1 MDSAPSEGADASVGK
16 MVGAVLVVGGGPA
29 GLQAALDLANSG
41 FRVHVVESGPSVG
54 GAMAKLDKTFPTNDC
69 AMCILSPKMSECIG
83 HPNIDLLSY
92 SDLKEVEGRAGDFK
106 VKVIRRSRFVDEVKC
121 TGCGDCIPV
130 CPVTLP
136 SEFDLGLGER
146 KAVYVPFPQAV
157 PGVVTIDRR
166 GLAPCTDACPAG
178 LSAQGY
184 VSLIAQGKFKEA
196 LDLVLETVPL
206 PSVCGR
212 ICHHPCEE
220 ACNRKD
226 LDAPVAI
233 AALKGFLGDLHG
245 IAGDLGSKA
254 EVRQGKKV
262 AIVGAGPAGLT
273 AAYRLVGRGFDVR
286 IFEATDKPGGMLYWG
301 IPEYRLPKSVLQRE
315 VESVLR
321 AGVDVQYNTVVGKD
335 VTVEG
340 LSKDYDAVFIAIGAH
355 TSQKLGIDGEELKGV
370 VHGIDLLRKVAEG
383 EKVRIGKRVVVIGG
397 GNTAMDSA
405 RTALRLGSEVTILY
419 RRTANEMPAIKS
431 EVEAAKVEGVQ
442 IQFLVSPVEILG
454 RKGRVERVKCVRMKL
469 GEPDNKG
476 RHRPIPI
483 PGSEFVMDVDTVIP
497 AVGQVPDL
505 DMLGATG
512 FERTAWNTLTAKEDD
527 LSTNIPG
534 VFAGGD
540 AVTGPAMAIDAIA
553 AGNRAAASIER
564 YLKGERAEPLPKAG
578 EKRIVRLE
586 EVKKRADAGLAFQER
601 AKQDKIPIRERM
613 TTFDEVEK
621 TLGKAAAVA
630 EASRCLA
637 CGPCAMC
644 GLCAAACKRE
654 AIDYG
659 MEDRLVEL
667 NVGAIIL
674 SPGYSVYDATQK
686 AEYGYR
692 VFPNVL
698 TSIEFERMLNASG
711 PTKGHVVRP
720 SDGIEPKR
728 IGFIQCVGSR
738 DVQTGNTYC
747 SSFCCMAALK
757 QAVIARE
764 HAPSVRTKIFFM
776 DTRAFGKEFEEYLFR
791 AENEYGVEIERNN
804 RVPNVK
810 EDPSTRNL
818 MLIHHTGPEIYEDE
832 FDMVV
837 ISAGAR
843 PPQDVEALADAVGV
857 RLNKFGFCETDELA
871 PVDTNV
877 EGVFVCGTFSGPK
890 DIPDSIAQASAAAG
904 KVAALLSGEKGTL
917 ARRKEYP
924 EERDISK
931 ERPRIG
937 VFVCHCGIN
946 IGSVV
951 DVPAVVEFASELPN
965 VEFAEHNIYTCSS
978 DTLRKITEVVR
989 ERQLNR
995 VVVAACTPRTHEPL
1009 FQGTC
1014 REAGLNKYLFEMANI
1029 RDQCS
1034 WVHKQEP
1041 ERATQKAKTL
1051 VRMAVARAR
1060 LLIPL
1065 AQPSIPVTPVALVI
1079 GGGLSGMC
1087 AALEIARAGYG
1098 VHLVERED
1106 ELGGHIRQIFHTLSG
1121 VDPQETL
1128 RRLKEDLQG
1137 RENVRVHLREEVSEV
1152 KGHIGSFETT
1162 LKSGQT
1168 VKHGVI
1174 VVATGAAEHTPT
1186 EYLYGKNP
1194 KVIRQTDLNRLLAH
1208 GEFRGG
1214 NVVIIQCVGSRTAD
1228 WPNCSRICCST
1239 AMANAIRIK
1248 KDRPGSNVYVLYRD
1262 IRTYGFA
1269 EEHYNEAAD
1278 LGVVFLRYDPSAP
1291 PKAVEAGDELYV
1303 EIEEQFIERLVRIR
1317 ADYVVLNAAVRPN
1330 PDNVAL
1336 SRLLKV
1342 PLSKEGYFM
1351 EAHVKLRPVDF
1362 ATDGVFLCGLAH
1374 SPRLIGESI
1383 SQALAAAARANTVL
1397 SKECIEAEGAV
1408 SIVDERKCTGC
1419 GTCIDVCPYGAVRKN
1434 DSGIAEVVAAMCKG
1448 CGSCGATCPESA
1460 ITVMN
1465 STDEQLL
1472 AQAKASLEEIL

>member
-1 MDSAPSEGADASVGK
+1 LEGADSVEGR
-16 MVGAVLVVGGGPA
+16 MIGAALVVGGGPA

-41 FRVHVVESGPSVG
+41 FRVHIVESGPSVG

-69 AMCILSPKMSECIG
+69 AMCILSPKMSECLR
-83 HPNIDLLSY
+83 HPNIDLMGY
-92 SDLKEVEGRAGDFK
+92 SDVKEVEGRAGDFK
-106 VKVIRRSRFVDEVKC
+106 VKVLRRSRFVDESKC
-121 TGCGDCIPV
+121 TGCSDCIPV

-136 SEFDLGLGER
+136 SEFDMGMADR

-166 GLAPCTDACPAG
+166 GSAPCTDACPAG

-184 VSLIAQGKFKEA
+184 VSLIAQGKLKEA
-196 LDLVLETVPL
+196 FELVLETVPL

-212 ICHHPCEE
+212 ICHHPCED

-226 LDAPVAI
+226 IDAPIAV
-233 AALKGFLGDLHG
+233 AALKSFLGDFQG
-245 IAGDLGSKA
+245 TKSDPIPKA
-254 EVRQGKKV
+254 QTRQNKKV
-262 AIVGAGPAGLT
+262 AIIGAGPAGLT
-273 AAYRLVGRGFDVR
+273 AAYRLARKGFEVK
-286 IFEATDKPGGMLYWG
+286 ILEATDKAGGMLYWG
-301 IPEYRLPKSVLQRE
+301 IPEYRLPKDVLRRE
-315 VESVLR
+315 VDHLLG
-321 AGVDVQYNTVVGKD
+321 AGVDIQYNTVIGKD

-340 LSKDYDAVFIAIGAH
+340 LAKEFDAVFVAIGAH
-355 TSQKLGIDGEELKGV
+355 RSQRLGIDGEDLKGV
-370 VHGIDLLRKVAEG
+370 IHGVDLLRKVANG
-383 EKVRIGKRVVVIGG
+383 EKVPMGKKVAVIGG

-405 RTALRLGSEVTILY
+405 RTALRLGADVSVLY
-419 RRTANEMPAIKS
+419 RRTANEMLAIKS
-431 EVEAAKVEGVQ
+431 EIAAAREEGIQ
-442 IQFLVSPVEILG
+442 IHFLVSPVEVLG
-454 RKGRVERVKCVRMKL
+454 RKGKVEGIKCIKMQL
-469 GEPDNKG
+469 GEPDKRG
-476 RHRPIPI
+476 RRKPMPIA
-483 PGSEFVMDVDTVIP
+483 GSEFLIEVDTVIP

-505 DMLGATG
+505 DTLGDSG
-512 FERTAWNTLTAKEDD
+512 LEKTAWNTLKAREDD

-540 AVTGPAMAIDAIA
+540 AVTGSAMAIDAIA
-553 AGNRAAASIER
+553 AGNHAAASIER
-564 YLKGERAEPLPKAG
+564 YLKGMSVESVPKAK
-578 EKRIVRLE
+578 EKHVISLE
-586 EVKKRADAGLAFQER
+586 EVKARGDVKLTVKER
-601 AKQDKIPIRERM
+601 VKHETTPMRQRR
-613 TTFDEVEK
+613 TTFEEVEK
-621 TLGKAAAVA
+621 ALGEAAAVA

-659 MEDRLVEL
+659 MEDQLVEL

-674 SPGYSVYDATQK
+674 SPGYSVFDATQK

-720 SDGIEPKR
+720 SDGSEPKR

-747 SSFCCMAALK
+747 SSYCCMAALK
-757 QAVIARE
+757 QAVIAKE
-764 HAPSVRTKIFFM
+764 HAPGIRTRIFFM

-791 AENEYGVEIERNN
+791 AEREYGVEIERNN

-810 EDPSTRNL
+810 EDPATHNL

-843 PPQDVEALADAVGV
+843 PPLAGDMLAKTVGV
-857 RLNKFGFCETDELA
+857 KLNKFGFCETDDLT
-871 PVDTNV
+871 PVETSV
-877 EGVFVCGTFSGPK
+877 PGVFVCGAFSGPK

-904 KVAALLSGEKGTL
+904 KVAALLSGEKGKL
-917 ARRKEYP
+917 ARKKEYP
-924 EERDISK
+924 EERDVASEK
-931 ERPRIG
+931 PRIG

-951 DVPAVVEFASELPN
+951 DVPAVVEYASKLPN
-965 VEFAEHNIYTCSS
+965 VEFAEDNLYTCSS
-978 DTLRKITEVVR
+978 DTLRKIMEVVK
-989 ERQLNR
+989 EKQLNR

-1034 WVHKQEP
+1034 WVHRQEP
-1041 ERATQKAKTL
+1041 RRATQKSKTL
-1051 VRMAVARAR
+1051 VKMAVARAG

-1087 AALEIARAGYG
+1087 AAREIARAGYG
-1098 VHLVERED
+1098 VHLVEKED
-1106 ELGGHIRQIFHTLSG
+1106 ELGGHIKRIYHTLSG

-1128 RRLKEDLQG
+1128 HRLKEDLLG
-1137 RENVRVHLREEVSEV
+1137 RENVRIYLGDEVSEV

-1162 LKSGQT
+1162 LRSGET
-1168 VKHGVI
+1168 IKHGVI
-1174 VVATGAAEHTPT
+1174 VVATGASEYTPT
-1186 EYLYGKNP
+1186 EYMYGKNS
-1194 KVIRQTDLNRLLAH
+1194 KVIRQTDLNRLLAKK
-1208 GEFRGG
+1208 EFKGG
-1214 NVVIIQCVGSRTAD
+1214 NVVIVQCVGSRTED

-1248 KDRPGSNVYVLYRD
+1248 KEYPGSNVYVLYRD

-1269 EEHYNEAAD
+1269 EEHYNEAAS
-1278 LGVVFLRYDPSAP
+1278 LGVIFLRYDPSAM
-1291 PKAVEAGDELYV
+1291 PKTVEIGNDLYV
-1303 EIEEQFIERLVRIR
+1303 DIEEQFIERLVRIR

-1330 PDNVAL
+1330 PENAAL

-1362 ATDGVFLCGLAH
+1362 ATDGIFLCGLAH
-1374 SPRLIGESI
+1374 SPRLIGESV

-1397 SKECIEAEGAV
+1397 SKEFIEAEGAV

-1419 GTCIDVCPYGAVRKN
+1419 GTCIEVCPYGAIRKN
-1434 DSGIAEVVAAMCKG
+1434 ESGIAEVVAAMCKG

-1465 STDEQLL
+1465 YTDEQLL
-1472 AQAKASLEEIL
+1472 AQAKASLEETM